1 MNIKT
6 NKFSSQT
13 RENLSKKYYHNFI
26 KNIYFNDAEPTSQ
39 DLITIYNK
47 YLKKLQAFIKEL
59 EKIKQRTVKENYIPN
74 YRQLGAYERCIIK
87 YPDKGWTKKYNQYS
101 QAYKE
106 LMVDALYYSKD
117 LNYDDISLAE
127 IDTLLAMATFLIEQ
141 GRINIKELQ
150 NQ

>member
-1 MNIKT
+1 MNIKP
-6 NKFSSQT
+6 NKSSSQT

-47 YLKKLQAFIKEL
+47 YLKKLQAFIKKL

-106 LMVDALYYSKD
+106 LMVDALYYSED
-117 LNYDDISLAE
+117 LKYDDISLDE
-127 IDTLLAMATFLIEQ
+127 LNTLVAMSTFLIEQ

-150 NQ
+150 N

>member
-1 MNIKT
+1 MNIKP
-6 NKFSSQT
+6 NKSSSQT

-47 YLKKLQAFIKEL
+47 YLKKLQSFIKEL

-106 LMVDALYYSKD
+106 LMVDALYYSED
-117 LNYDDISLAE
+117 LKYDDISLDE
-127 IDTLLAMATFLIEQ
+127 LNTLVAMSSFLIEQ

-150 NQ
+150 N

>member
-1 MNIKT
+1 MNIKP
-6 NKFSSQT
+6 NKSSSQT

-39 DLITIYNK
+39 DLITMYNK
-47 YLKKLQAFIKEL
+47 YLKKLQAFIKKL
-59 EKIKQRTVKENYIPN
+59 EKIKQRTVKEKYIPN

-106 LMVDALYYSKD
+106 LMVDALYYSED
-117 LNYDDISLAE
+117 LKYDDISLDE
-127 IDTLLAMATFLIEQ
+127 INTLVAMSTFLIEQ

-150 NQ
+150 N

>member
-1 MNIKT
+1 MNIKP
-6 NKFSSQT
+6 NKSSSQT

-150 NQ
+150 N

>member
-1 MNIKT
+1 MNINLSK
-6 NKFSSQT
+6 SSSLT

-26 KNIYFNDAEPTSQ
+26 KNIYFNDAEPTNQ

-59 EKIKQRTVKENYIPN
+59 EKIKQRTTKETYTPN

-106 LMVDALYYSKD
+106 LMVDALYYSED
-117 LNYDDISLAE
+117 LKYDDISLDE
-127 IDTLLAMATFLIEQ
+127 INALVAMATFLIEQ
-141 GRINIKELQ
+141 GRINLKELQ